1 MFSTFPCA
9 WKVRKKEE
17 SRAAE
22 RAGGATGT
30 ARATVGAHPGVA
42 LRSTCGGCMRGAHP
56 GHRSGA
62 QHPRG
67 ALCPAPGGHR
77 SGAHAGGYRT
87 RSGPGHRVGPLSPQ
101 ALRGAT
107 APQTKWGWGGVGP
120 RLRSTHYPRVNVV
133 RGVKR
138 RVSLQQGAANVRLQ
152 RLIRTD
158 APRNRLTHLGDE
170 SCLCKLWLVL
180 HSVCDFCGGSC
191 LLGSGVGLLLL
202 VGKHLSHPGFVLHRQ
217 TCHDQS
223 AKCVAR
229 VSRQDCWRRGAGPL
243 VHLLALSS
251 CTPTQEVG

>member
-1 MFSTFPCA
+1 
-9 WKVRKKEE
+9 
-17 SRAAE
+17 
-22 RAGGATGT
+22 
-30 ARATVGAHPGVA
+30 
-42 LRSTCGGCMRGAHP
+42 MRGGTVPAPAQGSALARYPPFAVRQLHK
-56 GHRSGA
+56 RSG
-62 QHPRG
+62 
-67 ALCPAPGGHR
+67 GG
-77 SGAHAGGYRT
+77 GG
-87 RSGPGHRVGPLSPQ
+87 
-101 ALRGAT
+101 
-107 APQTKWGWGGVGP
+107 GGGP

-202 VGKHLSHPGFVLHRQ
+202 VGEHLSHPGFVLHRQ
-217 TCHDQS
+217 TCHGQS

>member
-1 MFSTFPCA
+1 MES
-9 WKVRKKEE
+9 KKERRK
-17 SRAAE
+17 SSGK
-22 RAGGATGT
+22 RAGAT
-30 ARATVGAHPGVA
+30 ARATIGAHPGVA
-42 LRSTCGGCMRGAHP
+42 LRSTCGGVPYPLR
-56 GHRSGA
+56 
-62 QHPRG
+62 PR
-67 ALCPAPGGHR
+67 APRWPAIPPSR
-77 SGAHAGGYRT
+77 CDSST
-87 RSGPGHRVGPLSPQ
+87 NEVGV
-101 ALRGAT
+101 
-107 APQTKWGWGGVGP
+107 WGGEGP

-202 VGKHLSHPGFVLHRQ
+202 VGEHLSHPGFVLHRQ
-217 TCHDQS
+217 TCHGQS

>member
-1 MFSTFPCA
+1 
-9 WKVRKKEE
+9 
-17 SRAAE
+17 
-22 RAGGATGT
+22 
-30 ARATVGAHPGVA
+30 
-42 LRSTCGGCMRGAHP
+42 MRGGTVPAPAQGSALARYPPFAVRQLHK
-56 GHRSGA
+56 RSG
-62 QHPRG
+62 
-67 ALCPAPGGHR
+67 GG
-77 SGAHAGGYRT
+77 GG
-87 RSGPGHRVGPLSPQ
+87 
-101 ALRGAT
+101 
-107 APQTKWGWGGVGP
+107 GGGP